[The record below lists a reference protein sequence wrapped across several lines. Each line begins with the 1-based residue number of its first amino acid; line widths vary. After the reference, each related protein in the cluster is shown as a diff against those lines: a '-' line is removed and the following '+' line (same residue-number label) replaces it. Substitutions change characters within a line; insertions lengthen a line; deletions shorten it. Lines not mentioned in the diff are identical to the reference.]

1 MIASM
6 GNRKRLLSI
15 HHAKA
20 KEAIET
26 LKDHNRGDLQE
37 KRGEVVKHCYDT
49 GQFCMK
55 FFAQF
60 SQIEDQYMVQRLTTK
75 HLVLISDTM
84 HNSESSFG
92 ANVFST
98 LRAGNAP
105 KEGSSSQKFY
115 SIFDLFIFWPHFYAS
130 V

>member
-1 MIASM
+1 M

-26 LKDHNRGDLQE
+26 LKDHTRGDLQE
-37 KRGEVVKHCYDT
+37 KRGEVVKHCYDN

-55 FFAQF
+55 FFAQV

-84 HNSESSFG
+84 HNSESTFG

-98 LRAGNAP
+98 LRAGMHQK
-105 KEGSSSQKFY
+105 KEAVVKSFTV
-115 SIFDLFIFWPHFYAS
+115 FFIFIYFLAALLRYS

>member
-37 KRGEVVKHCYDT
+37 KRGGVVKHCYDT
-49 GQFCMK
+49 DQFCMK
-55 FFAQF
+55 FFC
-60 SQIEDQYMVQRLTTK
+60 T
-75 HLVLISDTM
+75 
-84 HNSESSFG
+84 
-92 ANVFST
+92 
-98 LRAGNAP
+98 
-105 KEGSSSQKFY
+105 
-115 SIFDLFIFWPHFYAS
+115 IFTN
-130 V
+130 

>member
-15 HHAKA
+15 HHAEA

-26 LKDHNRGDLQE
+26 LKNHTRVDLQE
-37 KRGEVVKHCYDT
+37 KWGEVVKHCYDN

-60 SQIEDQYMVQRLTTK
+60 WQIEDQY
-75 HLVLISDTM
+75 
-84 HNSESSFG
+84 NYGSEADYKG
-92 ANVFST
+92 
-98 LRAGNAP
+98 
-105 KEGSSSQKFY
+105 
-115 SIFDLFIFWPHFYAS
+115 PHKWYHA
-130 V
+130 